1 MPSIWGSMSVF
12 HIQHKVLLL
21 LKYMKNW
28 ALKDKVRDFYFK
40 MLPHG
45 ESLWLTNQSKTIF
58 SSRV

>member
-1 MPSIWGSMSVF
+1 
-12 HIQHKVLLL
+12 
-21 LKYMKNW
+21 MKNW

-45 ESLWLTNQSKTIF
+45 ELLWQPTNQKYFF